1 MCSFDKNLVL
11 IIPNRNYIRVECSFD
26 KNLVH
31 IDNVCHCLIF
41 PTFAAF
47 RRVFVHIMT
56 EEAGCE
62 VCSTLFSS
70 LENYFQG
77 LCCVTFAF
85 KSWSSFVWN
94 DVTGES
100 TAARAGDEILDAG

>member
-1 MCSFDKNLVL
+1 MCSFDN
-11 IIPNRNYIRVECSFD
+11 
-26 KNLVH
+26 H
-31 IDNVCHCLIF
+31 IDKMFHCFVF
-41 PTFAAF
+41 PTFDF
-47 RRVFVHIMT
+47 RLVSVHITT

-62 VCSTLFSS
+62 VYSKLFGC
-70 LENYFQG
+70 LENYFLG